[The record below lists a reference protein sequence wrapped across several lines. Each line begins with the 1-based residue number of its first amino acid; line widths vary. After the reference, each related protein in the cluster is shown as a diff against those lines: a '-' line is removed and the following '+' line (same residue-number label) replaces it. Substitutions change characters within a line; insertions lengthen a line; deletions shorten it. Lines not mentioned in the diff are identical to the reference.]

1 MARYLIIT
9 IMICGWALA
18 GCNEIE
24 EAVKDAKKDGTA
36 PPKDNYMVLLDL
48 SDRILNNN
56 QQQVP
61 KDIQV
66 IQSIYAAFKSKLN
79 AKDPTRLYFSVNDK
93 LKLMVAPQRTTARE
107 VYDMAGDLRLSL
119 ASAQPEEKGKM
130 LEETEKKFNTLL
142 PQIYR
147 KAVISN
153 NSTSYAGADIWKY
166 FNEDL
171 QDDLEKDA
179 QNTLFIITD
188 GYMDFE
194 SLQGRASRNN
204 RYTSCSQIINNLKKA
219 PDWNSR
225 FKEGDYGLLPVNKR
239 FPNLKVIVLELNPKD
254 DWTGEYNLLTTI
266 WSKWFNE
273 MGIKS
278 YAFIKDDNINEI
290 NESMEKLLKI
300 KLPSSANIASVSWTP
315 VTDVD
320 PEIAKAAKSRKNE
333 QSASVAT
340 TTTPDPPAV
349 SVVAQEVTKRTSNNT
364 KSTGNAYGSYSSY
377 NYDDASVSE
386 KKKEIVKER
395 EYFRTKSVKSLTD
408 TITRVHLRTNPKKPI
423 SKPKE
428 QVTFGP
434 AY

>member
-1 MARYLIIT
+1 MCA
-9 IMICGWALA
+9 WALT

-24 EAVKDAKKDGTA
+24 EAVKDAKKDGSA
-36 PPKDNYMVLLDL
+36 PPKDNYIVLLDL
-48 SDRILNNN
+48 SDRILYNN

-66 IQSIYAAFKSKLN
+66 VQSIYAAFKSKLN
-79 AKDPTRLYFSVNDK
+79 AKDPTRLYFTVNDK
-93 LKLMVAPQRTTARE
+93 LKVMVAPQRTTASD
-107 VYDMAGDLRLSL
+107 VYDMAGNLRLAL
-119 ASAQPEEKGKM
+119 AAAQPEQKAKM
-130 LEETEKKFNTLL
+130 LEETEKNFNTLL
-142 PQIYR
+142 PQIYK

-179 QNTLFIITD
+179 QNTLFIVTD

-194 SLQGRASRNN
+194 SLSGRASRNN
-204 RYTSCSQIINNLKKA
+204 RYTSCAQIINNLKKA

-290 NESMEKLLKI
+290 NESIEKLLKV
-300 KLPSSANIASVSWTP
+300 KLPSSANITSISWTP
-315 VTDVD
+315 VTESD
-320 PEIAKAAKSRKNE
+320 PEITKAAKNKAN
-333 QSASVAT
+333 QVLQ
-340 TTTPDPPAV
+340 TPDPTPV
-349 SVVAQEVTKRTSNNT
+349 SEIVKEVAPKKENSSSYN
-364 KSTGNAYGSYSSY
+364 SYSSY
-377 NYDDASVSE
+377 AYSE
-386 KKKEIVKER
+386 PAATAKKEKNVKESQYIR
-395 EYFRTKSVKSLTD
+395 MSVVKSQID
-408 TITRVHLRTNPKKPI
+408 TSSIRLRTNPKKPI

-428 QVTFGP
+428 QVSFGP

>member
-9 IMICGWALA
+9 IMCAWALA

-24 EAVKDAKKDGTA
+24 EAVKDAKKDGSA
-36 PPKDNYMVLLDL
+36 PPKDNYIVLLDL
-48 SDRILNNN
+48 SDRILYNN

-66 IQSIYAAFKSKLN
+66 VQSIYAAFKSKLN
-79 AKDPTRLYFSVNDK
+79 AKDPTRLYFTVNDK
-93 LKLMVAPQRTTARE
+93 LKLMVAPQRTTSSD
-107 VYDMAGDLRLSL
+107 VYNMAGNLRLQL
-119 ASAQPEEKGKM
+119 AAAQPEEKAKL
-130 LEETEKKFNTLL
+130 LEETEKNFNTFL
-142 PQIYR
+142 PQIYK

-194 SLQGRASRNN
+194 SLNGRASRNN
-204 RYTSCSQIINNLKKA
+204 RYTSCAQIINNLKKA

-290 NESMEKLLKI
+290 NESIEKLLKV
-300 KLPSSANIASVSWTP
+300 KLPSSANITSVSWTP
-315 VTDVD
+315 VTESD
-320 PEIAKAAKSRKNE
+320 PEITKAAKSKLT
-333 QSASVAT
+333 VAAQA
-340 TTTPDPPAV
+340 PDPTPVTEAV
-349 SVVAQEVTKRTSNNT
+349 KETPPKKENSNSYN
-364 KSTGNAYGSYSSY
+364 SYSSY
-377 NYDDASVSE
+377 AYSE
-386 KKKEIVKER
+386 PAAPQKKKENVKER
-395 EYFRTKSVKSLTD
+395 EYIRVSAVKGQID
-408 TITRVHLRTNPKKPI
+408 TSSIHSRTNPKKPI

>member
-1 MARYLIIT
+1 
-9 IMICGWALA
+9 
-18 GCNEIE
+18 
-24 EAVKDAKKDGTA
+24 
-36 PPKDNYMVLLDL
+36 LLDL
-48 SDRILNNN
+48 SDRILYNN

-66 IQSIYAAFKSKLN
+66 VQSIYAAFKSKLN
-79 AKDPTRLYFSVNDK
+79 AKDPTRLYFTVNDK
-93 LKLMVAPQRTTARE
+93 LKVMVAPQRTTASD
-107 VYDMAGDLRLSL
+107 VYDMAGNLRLAL
-119 ASAQPEEKGKM
+119 AAAQPEQKAKM
-130 LEETEKKFNTLL
+130 LEETEKNFNTLL
-142 PQIYR
+142 PQIYK

-153 NSTSYAGADIWKY
+153 NSTAYAGADIWKY

-179 QNTLFIITD
+179 QNTLFIISD

-194 SLQGRASRNN
+194 SLSGRASRNN
-204 RYTSCSQIINNLKKA
+204 RYTSCAQIINNLKKA

-254 DWTGEYNLLTTI
+254 DWTGEYNLPTTI

-290 NESMEKLLKI
+290 NESIEKLLKV
-300 KLPSSANIASVSWTP
+300 KLPSSANITSISWTP
-315 VTDVD
+315 VTESD
-320 PEIAKAAKSRKNE
+320 PEITKAAKNKAN
-333 QSASVAT
+333 QVLQ
-340 TTTPDPPAV
+340 TPDPTPV
-349 SVVAQEVTKRTSNNT
+349 SEIVKEVAPKKENSSSYN
-364 KSTGNAYGSYSSY
+364 SYSSY
-377 NYDDASVSE
+377 AYSE
-386 KKKEIVKER
+386 PAATAKKEKNVKESQYIR
-395 EYFRTKSVKSLTD
+395 MSVVKSQID
-408 TITRVHLRTNPKKPI
+408 TSSIRLRTNPKKPI

-428 QVTFGP
+428 QVSFGP

>member
-1 MARYLIIT
+1 MARYLITIT
-9 IMICGWALA
+9 MLCAWVLTS
-18 GCNEIE
+18 CNEIE
-24 EAVKDAKKDGTA
+24 EAVKDAKKDGA
-36 PPKDNYMVLLDL
+36 SPPKDNYIMLLDL
-48 SDRILNNN
+48 SDRILANN

-66 IQSIYAAFKSKLN
+66 VQSIYAAFKSKLN

-93 LKLMVAPQRTTARE
+93 LKLMVAPQRTTASD
-107 VYDMAGDLRLSL
+107 VYNMAGEMRVSL
-119 ASAQPEEKGKM
+119 AAAQPEEKAKM
-130 LEETEKKFNTLL
+130 LEETEKKFTTVL
-142 PQIYR
+142 PQLYR
-147 KAVISN
+147 RAVISN

-194 SLQGRASRNN
+194 SLSGRASRNN

-290 NESMEKLLKI
+290 NESIEKLLKV
-300 KLPSSANIASVSWTP
+300 KLPSSANITSISWTP
-315 VTDVD
+315 VTDTD
-320 PEIAKAAKSRKNE
+320 PEIAREVKNR
-333 QSASVAT
+333 QNVNAT
-340 TTTPDPPAV
+340 LPPDPPSV
-349 SVVAQEVTKRTSNNT
+349 SEVTKDVVKRNNT
-364 KSTGNAYGSYSSY
+364 NSHANNTGNAYGSYSSY
-377 NYDDASVSE
+377 SYAEAPVSQ
-386 KKKEIVKER
+386 KKKENIKER
-395 EYFRTKSVKSLTD
+395 EYFRNGSVKSQTD
-408 TITRVHLRTNPKKPI
+408 TLSIHLKANPKKPI

>member
-9 IMICGWALA
+9 IMCAWALA

-24 EAVKDAKKDGTA
+24 EAVKDAKKDGSS
-36 PPKDNYMVLLDL
+36 PPKDNYIVLLDL
-48 SDRILNNN
+48 SDRILFNN

-66 IQSIYAAFKSKLN
+66 VQSIYAAFKSKLN
-79 AKDPTRLYFSVNDK
+79 AKDPTRLYFTVNDK
-93 LKLMVAPQRTTARE
+93 LKLMVAPQRTTNNG
-107 VYDMAGDLRLSL
+107 VFDLAGNLRLSL
-119 ASAQPEEKGKM
+119 ASAQPEQKAKM
-130 LEETEKKFNTLL
+130 LEETEKNFSTLL
-142 PQIYR
+142 PQIYK

-153 NSTSYAGADIWKY
+153 NSTAYAGADIWKY

-179 QNTLFIITD
+179 QNTLFIISD

-204 RYTSCSQIINNLKKA
+204 RYTSCAQIINNLKKA

-266 WSKWFNE
+266 WSKWFTE

-290 NESMEKLLKI
+290 NESIEKLLKV
-300 KLPSSANIASVSWTP
+300 KLPSSANITSISWTP
-315 VTDVD
+315 ITETD
-320 PEIAKAAKSRKNE
+320 PEITKAAKNQKSV
-333 QSASVAT
+333 SAQL
-340 TTTPDPPAV
+340 PEPPI
-349 SVVAQEVTKRTSNNT
+349 VTEIVKEEAPKKENS
-364 KSTGNAYGSYSSY
+364 KSYNSYSSY
-377 NYDDASVSE
+377 AYSE
-386 KKKEIVKER
+386 PAVATKKKENVKETQYIR
-395 EYFRTKSVKSLTD
+395 ASAVKSQID
-408 TITRVHLRTNPKKPI
+408 TSSIHLRTNPKKPI

-428 QVTFGP
+428 QVSFGP

>member
-1 MARYLIIT
+1 
-9 IMICGWALA
+9 
-18 GCNEIE
+18 
-24 EAVKDAKKDGTA
+24 
-36 PPKDNYMVLLDL
+36 
-48 SDRILNNN
+48 
-56 QQQVP
+56 
-61 KDIQV
+61 
-66 IQSIYAAFKSKLN
+66 
-79 AKDPTRLYFSVNDK
+79 
-93 LKLMVAPQRTTARE
+93 
-107 VYDMAGDLRLSL
+107 
-119 ASAQPEEKGKM
+119 
-130 LEETEKKFNTLL
+130 
-142 PQIYR
+142 
-147 KAVISN
+147 VISN

-204 RYTSCSQIINNLKKA
+204 RYTSCTQIINNLKKA

-278 YAFIKDDNINEI
+278 FAFIKDDNINEI
-290 NESMEKLLKI
+290 NESIEKLLKV
-300 KLPSSANIASVSWTP
+300 KLPSSANITSISWTP
-315 VTDVD
+315 ITATD
-320 PEIAKAAKSRKNE
+320 PEITKAAKSKAVAEVQPAEPPTVNE
-333 QSASVAT
+333 IVNE
-340 TTTPDPPAV
+340 PAPKKEN
-349 SVVAQEVTKRTSNNT
+349 S
-364 KSTGNAYGSYSSY
+364 KSYTSYSSY
-377 NYDDASVSE
+377 AYSE
-386 KKKEIVKER
+386 PAATTKKKENVKET
-395 EYFRTKSVKSLTD
+395 EYIRASAVKRQID
-408 TITRVHLRTNPKKPI
+408 TSSIHLGTNPKKPI

>member
-1 MARYLIIT
+1 MARYLITAIF
-9 IMICGWALA
+9 CAWALA

-24 EAVKDAKKDGTA
+24 EAVKDAKKDGSA
-36 PPKDNYMVLLDL
+36 PPKDNYIVLLDL
-48 SDRILNNN
+48 SDRILYNN

-66 IQSIYAAFKSKLN
+66 VQSIYAAFKSKLN

-93 LKLMVAPQRTTARE
+93 LKLMVAPQRTTASD
-107 VYDMAGDLRLSL
+107 VYDMAGNLRLAL
-119 ASAQPEEKGKM
+119 ASAQPEEKAKL
-130 LEETEKKFNTLL
+130 LEATEKNFNTFL
-142 PQIYR
+142 PQIYK

-194 SLQGRASRNN
+194 SLNGRASRNN

-239 FPNLKVIVLELNPKD
+239 FPNLKVIVLELNPKV

-290 NESMEKLLKI
+290 NESIEKLLKV
-300 KLPSSANIASVSWTP
+300 KLPSSANITSVSWTP
-315 VTDVD
+315 VTESD
-320 PEIAKAAKSRKNE
+320 PEITRAAKNRSNVAAQTTDNSTVTETVKDA
-333 QSASVAT
+333 ASKK
-340 TTTPDPPAV
+340 
-349 SVVAQEVTKRTSNNT
+349 EHSNSYN
-364 KSTGNAYGSYSSY
+364 SYSSY
-377 NYDDASVSE
+377 AYSE
-386 KKKEIVKER
+386 PAAPQKKKENVKET
-395 EYFRTKSVKSLTD
+395 EYIRVSAVKSQID
-408 TITRVHLRTNPKKPI
+408 TVKSIRLRTNPKKPI

>member
-1 MARYLIIT
+1 MARYLII
-9 IMICGWALA
+9 IMFCACAFA

-24 EAVKDAKKDGTA
+24 EAVKDAKKNGST
-36 PPKDNYMVLLDL
+36 PPKDNYIMLLDL
-48 SDRILNNN
+48 SDRILYNN

-79 AKDPTRLYFSVNDK
+79 AKDPTRLYFTVNDK
-93 LKLMVAPQRTTARE
+93 LKVMVAPQRTTSSE
-107 VYDMAGDLRLSL
+107 VYDMAGNLRVSL
-119 ASAQPEEKGKM
+119 ASAQPEQKAKL
-130 LEETEKKFNTLL
+130 LEEAEKNFTTIL
-142 PQIYR
+142 PRMYR

-153 NSTSYAGADIWKY
+153 NSTDYAGADIWKY

-194 SLQGRASRNN
+194 SQQGRMSRNN
-204 RYTSCSQIINNLKKA
+204 RYTSCTKIITNLKKA

-290 NESMEKLLKI
+290 NESIEKLLKV
-300 KLPSSANIASVSWTP
+300 KLPSSANISAISWTP
-315 VTDVD
+315 VTDTD
-320 PEIAKAAKSRKNE
+320 PEIARAARNRQIAKE
-333 QSASVAT
+333 TA
-340 TTTPDPPAV
+340 DPPLV
-349 SVVAQEVTKRTSNNT
+349 SEATAEVTKST
-364 KSTGNAYGSYSSY
+364 KTGNSYSSY
-377 NYDDASVSE
+377 SSYSYSARSGRE
-386 KKKEIVKER
+386 KKKENVKER
-395 EYFRTKSVKSLTD
+395 EYFRANAVKSHKD
-408 TITRVHLRTNPKKPI
+408 TSGIRLKTNPKKPI

>member
-1 MARYLIIT
+1 MARYLLIT
-9 IMICGWALA
+9 IMCAWVLS

-24 EAVKDAKKDGTA
+24 EAVKDAKKDGSA

-48 SDRILNNN
+48 SDRILYNN

-79 AKDPTRLYFSVNDK
+79 AKDPTRLYFTVNDK
-93 LKLMVAPQRTTARE
+93 LKLMVAPQRTTANE
-107 VYDMAGDLRLSL
+107 VYDLAGNLRLAL
-119 ASAQPEEKGKM
+119 ASAQPEQKAKM
-130 LEETEKKFNTLL
+130 LEETEKNFNTFL
-142 PQIYR
+142 PQIYK

-194 SLQGRASRNN
+194 SLQGRSSRNN
-204 RYTSCSQIINNLKKA
+204 RYTSCAQIINNLKKA

-290 NESMEKLLKI
+290 NESIEKLLKV
-300 KLPSSANIASVSWTP
+300 KLPSSANITSVSWT
-315 VTDVD
+315 
-320 PEIAKAAKSRKNE
+320 
-333 QSASVAT
+333 
-340 TTTPDPPAV
+340 
-349 SVVAQEVTKRTSNNT
+349 
-364 KSTGNAYGSYSSY
+364 
-377 NYDDASVSE
+377 
-386 KKKEIVKER
+386 
-395 EYFRTKSVKSLTD
+395 
-408 TITRVHLRTNPKKPI
+408 
-423 SKPKE
+423 
-428 QVTFGP
+428 
-434 AY
+434 

>member
-9 IMICGWALA
+9 IMCAWILA

-24 EAVKDAKKDGTA
+24 EAVKDAKKDGSA
-36 PPKDNYMVLLDL
+36 PPKDNYIVLLDL
-48 SDRILNNN
+48 SDRILHNN

-66 IQSIYAAFKSKLN
+66 IQSIYAAFKSRLN
-79 AKDPTRLYFSVNDK
+79 AKDPTRLYFTVNDK
-93 LKLMVAPQRTTARE
+93 LKLMVAPQRTTASE
-107 VYDMAGDLRLSL
+107 VYDMAGNLRLTL
-119 ASAQPEEKGKM
+119 ASAQPEEKAKL
-130 LEETEKKFNTLL
+130 LEQTEKNFNTYL
-142 PQIYR
+142 PQIYK

-153 NSTSYAGADIWKY
+153 NSTAYAGADIWKY

-194 SLQGRASRNN
+194 SLQGRTSRNN
-204 RYTSCSQIINNLKKA
+204 RYASCAQIINNLKKA

-239 FPNLKVIVLELNPKD
+239 FPNLKVVVLELNPKD

-266 WSKWFNE
+266 WSKWFTE

-290 NESMEKLLKI
+290 NESIEKLLKV
-300 KLPSSANIASVSWTP
+300 KLPSSANITSVSWTP

-320 PEIAKAAKSRKNE
+320 PEITKAARSKPKAEIQVSDPATVTEIAKETTQKKENSKSY
-333 QSASVAT
+333 T
-340 TTTPDPPAV
+340 
-349 SVVAQEVTKRTSNNT
+349 
-364 KSTGNAYGSYSSY
+364 SYSSY
-377 NYDDASVSE
+377 AYSE
-386 KKKEIVKER
+386 PAATQKKKENVNKR
-395 EYFRTKSVKSLTD
+395 EYIRESAVRSQIDTSKS
-408 TITRVHLRTNPKKPI
+408 IQLRTNPKKPI

>member
-1 MARYLIIT
+1 MARYLTTIIMT
-9 IMICGWALA
+9 IICAWSLT

-24 EAVKDAKKDGTA
+24 EAVKDAKKDGSS

-48 SDRILNNN
+48 SDRILYNN

-79 AKDPTRLYFSVNDK
+79 AKDPTRLYFTVNDK
-93 LKLMVAPQRTTARE
+93 LKLMVAPQRTTASD
-107 VYDMAGDLRLSL
+107 VYDLAGNLRLSL
-119 ASAQPEEKGKM
+119 SSAQPEQKAKM
-130 LEETEKKFNTLL
+130 LEETEKNFNTFL
-142 PQIYR
+142 PQIYK

-204 RYTSCSQIINNLKKA
+204 RYTSCTQIINNLKKA

-278 YAFIKDDNINEI
+278 FAFIKDDNINEI
-290 NESMEKLLKI
+290 NESIEKLLKV
-300 KLPSSANIASVSWTP
+300 KLPSSANITSISWTP
-315 VTDVD
+315 ITATD
-320 PEIAKAAKSRKNE
+320 PEITKAAKSKAVAEVQPAEPPTVNE
-333 QSASVAT
+333 IVNE
-340 TTTPDPPAV
+340 PAPKKEN
-349 SVVAQEVTKRTSNNT
+349 S
-364 KSTGNAYGSYSSY
+364 KSYTSYSSY
-377 NYDDASVSE
+377 AYSE
-386 KKKEIVKER
+386 PAATTKKKENVKET
-395 EYFRTKSVKSLTD
+395 EYIRASAVKRQID
-408 TITRVHLRTNPKKPI
+408 TSSIHLGTNPKKPI

>member
-1 MARYLIIT
+1 MARYLTIIMT
-9 IMICGWALA
+9 IMCAWSLS

-24 EAVKDAKKDGTA
+24 EAVKDAKKDGSS
-36 PPKDNYMVLLDL
+36 PPKDNYIVLLDL
-48 SDRILNNN
+48 SDRILYNN

-79 AKDPTRLYFSVNDK
+79 AKDPTRLYFTVNDK
-93 LKLMVAPQRTTARE
+93 LKLMVAPQRTTASD
-107 VYDMAGDLRLSL
+107 VYDLAGNLRLSL
-119 ASAQPEEKGKM
+119 SAAQPEQKAKM
-130 LEETEKKFNTLL
+130 LEETEKNFNTFL
-142 PQIYR
+142 PQIYK

-179 QNTLFIITD
+179 QNTLFIVTD

-204 RYTSCSQIINNLKKA
+204 RYTSCTQIINNLKKA

-290 NESMEKLLKI
+290 NESIEKLLKV
-300 KLPSSANIASVSWTP
+300 KLPSSANITSISWTP
-315 VTDVD
+315 VTDID
-320 PEIAKAAKSRKNE
+320 PEITKAAKSKPVAEVQPAEPPSVNE
-333 QSASVAT
+333 IVNE
-340 TTTPDPPAV
+340 
-349 SVVAQEVTKRTSNNT
+349 VVPKKENS
-364 KSTGNAYGSYSSY
+364 KSYTSYSSY
-377 NYDDASVSE
+377 AYSEPASTT
-386 KKKEIVKER
+386 KKKENVKET
-395 EYFRTKSVKSLTD
+395 EYIRASAVKRQID
-408 TITRVHLRTNPKKPI
+408 TASIHLNTNPKKPI

>member
-9 IMICGWALA
+9 IMICGWVLS

-66 IQSIYAAFKSKLN
+66 VQSIYAAFKSKLN

-153 NSTSYAGADIWKY
+153 NSTAYAGADIWKY

-179 QNTLFIITD
+179 QNTLFIVTD

-194 SLQGRASRNN
+194 SLSGRASRNN

-266 WSKWFNE
+266 WSKWFSE

-290 NESMEKLLKI
+290 NESIEKLLKV

-320 PEIAKAAKSRKNE
+320 PEIAKAAKSRQNN
-333 QSASVAT
+333 QTAATT

-349 SVVAQEVTKRTSNNT
+349 SEVTREVTKRNSNNT
-364 KSTGNAYGSYSSY
+364 KSTGNAYSSYSSY
-377 NYDDASVSE
+377 NYDDAAVSE

-408 TITRVHLRTNPKKPI
+408 TTRVHLRTNPKKPI

>member
-1 MARYLIIT
+1 MVMARYLT
-9 IMICGWALA
+9 ILIMYCACAFA

-24 EAVKDAKKDGTA
+24 EAVKDAKKDGSA
-36 PPKDNYMVLLDL
+36 PPKDNYIMLLDL
-48 SDRILNNN
+48 SDRILFNN

-79 AKDPTRLYFSVNDK
+79 AKDPTRLYFTVNDK
-93 LKLMVAPQRTTARE
+93 LKLMVAPQRTTAPE
-107 VYDMAGDLRLSL
+107 VYDMAGNLRVAL
-119 ASAQPEEKGKM
+119 AAAQPEQKAKM
-130 LEETEKKFNTLL
+130 LEATEKNFSTLL
-142 PQIYR
+142 PQMYR

-153 NSTSYAGADIWKY
+153 NSTAYAGADIWKY

-194 SLQGRASRNN
+194 SLQGRGSRNN
-204 RYTSCSQIINNLKKA
+204 RYTSCAQIINNLKKA
-219 PDWNSR
+219 PDWNGR

-290 NESMEKLLKI
+290 NESIEKLLKV
-300 KLPSSANIASVSWTP
+300 KLPSSANISSISWTP
-315 VTDVD
+315 VTDTD
-320 PEIAKAAKSRKNE
+320 PEIAKAAKNRQIAN
-333 QSASVAT
+333 T
-340 TTTPDPPAV
+340 NPPDPPAV
-349 SVVAQEVTKRTSNNT
+349 PEVTREVTKST
-364 KSTGNAYGSYSSY
+364 KTGNSYSSY
-377 NYDDASVSE
+377 SSYAYEEAPVRE

-395 EYFRTKSVKSLTD
+395 EYFNPNAVKSQQD
-408 TITRVHLRTNPKKPI
+408 TFGVQLRTNPKKPI

>member
-1 MARYLIIT
+1 MARYLIT
-9 IMICGWALA
+9 AIMCAWILA

-24 EAVKDAKKDGTA
+24 EAVKDAKKDGSA
-36 PPKDNYMVLLDL
+36 PPKDNYIVLLDL
-48 SDRILNNN
+48 SDRILYNN

-79 AKDPTRLYFSVNDK
+79 AKDPTRLYFTVNDK
-93 LKLMVAPQRTTARE
+93 LKLMVAPQRTTASE
-107 VYDMAGDLRLSL
+107 VYDMAGNLRLTL
-119 ASAQPEEKGKM
+119 ASAQPEEKAKL
-130 LEETEKKFNTLL
+130 LEETEKNFNTYL
-142 PQIYR
+142 PQIYK

-153 NSTSYAGADIWKY
+153 NSTAYAGADIWKY

-204 RYTSCSQIINNLKKA
+204 RYTSCAQIINNLKKA

-239 FPNLKVIVLELNPKD
+239 FPNLKVVVLELNPKD

-290 NESMEKLLKI
+290 NESIEKLLKV
-300 KLPSSANIASVSWTP
+300 KLPSSANITSVSWTP

-320 PEIAKAAKSRKNE
+320 PEITKAAKSKSKQE
-333 QSASVAT
+333 IQVA
-340 TTTPDPPAV
+340 DPAP
-349 SVVAQEVTKRTSNNT
+349 VTEMAKEITEKKENS
-364 KSTGNAYGSYSSY
+364 KSYTSYSSY
-377 NYDDASVSE
+377 AYSE
-386 KKKEIVKER
+386 PAATKKEKENVNKR
-395 EYFRTKSVKSLTD
+395 EYIRESAVKSQID
-408 TITRVHLRTNPKKPI
+408 TSKSIHLRTNPKKPI

>member
-1 MARYLIIT
+1 MARYLII

-36 PPKDNYMVLLDL
+36 QPKDNYMVLLDL
-48 SDRILNNN
+48 SDRILYNN

-79 AKDPTRLYFSVNDK
+79 AKDPTRLYFAVNDK
-93 LKLMVAPQRTTARE
+93 LKLMVAPQRTTSSD
-107 VYDMAGDLRLSL
+107 VYNMAGDLRLSL
-119 ASAQPEEKGKM
+119 ASAQPEEKAKM
-130 LEETEKKFNTLL
+130 LEETEKKFTTEL

-194 SLQGRASRNN
+194 SLAGRASRNN

-290 NESMEKLLKI
+290 NESIEKLLKV
-300 KLPSSANIASVSWTP
+300 KLPSSANITSVSWTP
-315 VTDVD
+315 VTDTD
-320 PEIAKAAKSRKNE
+320 PEIAKAAKNKQNS
-333 QSASVAT
+333 QSAASMP
-340 TTTPDPPAV
+340 PDPPSV
-349 SVVAQEVTKRTSNNT
+349 SEVTQEVTKRNSNTTNR
-364 KSTGNAYGSYSSY
+364 TGNAYSSYSSY
-377 NYDDASVSE
+377 SYEDATVSS
-386 KKKEIVKER
+386 KKKENVKET
-395 EYFRTKSVKSLTD
+395 EYFRINSVKSQKD
-408 TITRVHLRTNPKKPI
+408 TSAIHHLRTNPKKPI

>member
-9 IMICGWALA
+9 IMCAWALT

-24 EAVKDAKKDGTA
+24 EAVKDAKKDGSA
-36 PPKDNYMVLLDL
+36 PPKDNYIVLLDL
-48 SDRILNNN
+48 SDRILYNN

-66 IQSIYAAFKSKLN
+66 VQSIYAAFKSKLN
-79 AKDPTRLYFSVNDK
+79 AKDPTRLYFTVNDK
-93 LKLMVAPQRTTARE
+93 LKLMVAPQRTTASD
-107 VYDMAGDLRLSL
+107 VYDMAGNLRLAL
-119 ASAQPEEKGKM
+119 AAAQPEQKAKM
-130 LEETEKKFNTLL
+130 LEETEKNFNTLL
-142 PQIYR
+142 PQIYK

-179 QNTLFIITD
+179 QNTLFVITD

-194 SLQGRASRNN
+194 SLNGRASRNN
-204 RYTSCSQIINNLKKA
+204 RYTSCAQIINNLKKA

-290 NESMEKLLKI
+290 NESIEKLLKV
-300 KLPSSANIASVSWTP
+300 KLPSSANITSISWTP
-315 VTDVD
+315 VTESD
-320 PEIAKAAKSRKNE
+320 PEITKAAKNKAN
-333 QSASVAT
+333 QVLQ
-340 TTTPDPPAV
+340 TPDPTPV
-349 SVVAQEVTKRTSNNT
+349 SEIVKEVAPKKENSSSYN
-364 KSTGNAYGSYSSY
+364 SYSSY
-377 NYDDASVSE
+377 AYSE
-386 KKKEIVKER
+386 AAATPKKEKNVKESQYIR
-395 EYFRTKSVKSLTD
+395 MSAVKSQID
-408 TITRVHLRTNPKKPI
+408 TSSIRLRTNPKKPI

-428 QVTFGP
+428 QVSFGP

>member
-1 MARYLIIT
+1 MARYLIT
-9 IMICGWALA
+9 IIMCAWALS

-24 EAVKDAKKDGTA
+24 EAVKDAKKDGSS
-36 PPKDNYMVLLDL
+36 PPKDNYIVLLDL
-48 SDRILNNN
+48 SDRILFNN

-66 IQSIYAAFKSKLN
+66 VQSIYAAFKSKLN
-79 AKDPTRLYFSVNDK
+79 AKDPTRLYFTVNDK
-93 LKLMVAPQRTTARE
+93 LKLMVAPQRTNSGD
-107 VYDMAGDLRLSL
+107 VLDLAGNLRLTL
-119 ASAQPEEKGKM
+119 ASAQPEQKAKM
-130 LEETEKKFNTLL
+130 LEETEKNFNTLL
-142 PQIYR
+142 PQIYK

-153 NSTSYAGADIWKY
+153 NSTSFAGADIWKY

-204 RYTSCSQIINNLKKA
+204 RYTSCTQIINNLKKA

-266 WSKWFNE
+266 WSKWFTE

-290 NESMEKLLKI
+290 NESIEKLLKV
-300 KLPSSANIASVSWTP
+300 KLPSSANITSISWTP
-315 VTDVD
+315 VTDID
-320 PEIAKAAKSRKNE
+320 PEITKAAKSKPTVAAQIPEPPIVTEMVKEVTPKNE
-333 QSASVAT
+333 NS
-340 TTTPDPPAV
+340 
-349 SVVAQEVTKRTSNNT
+349 
-364 KSTGNAYGSYSSY
+364 KSYNSYSSY
-377 NYDDASVSE
+377 AYSEPVSAT
-386 KKKEIVKER
+386 KKKENVKER
-395 EYFRTKSVKSLTD
+395 EYIRPSAVKSQID
-408 TITRVHLRTNPKKPI
+408 TSSIHLRTNPKKPI

>member
-9 IMICGWALA
+9 IMCAWAFA

-24 EAVKDAKKDGTA
+24 EAVKDAKKDGNS
-36 PPKDNYMVLLDL
+36 PPKDNYIVLLDL
-48 SDRILNNN
+48 SDRILFNN

-66 IQSIYAAFKSKLN
+66 VQSIYAAFKSKLN
-79 AKDPTRLYFSVNDK
+79 AKDPTRLYFTVNDK
-93 LKLMVAPQRTTARE
+93 LKLMVAPQRTTSND
-107 VYDMAGDLRLSL
+107 VYDMAGNLRLTL
-119 ASAQPEEKGKM
+119 AAAQPEQKAKM
-130 LEETEKKFNTLL
+130 LEETEKNFSTLL
-142 PQIYR
+142 PQLYK

-179 QNTLFIITD
+179 QNTLFIISD

-204 RYTSCSQIINNLKKA
+204 RYTSCAQIINNLKKA

-254 DWTGEYNLLTTI
+254 DWTGEYNLLTSI

-290 NESMEKLLKI
+290 NESIEKLLKV
-300 KLPSSANIASVSWTP
+300 KLPSSANITSISWTP
-315 VTDVD
+315 VTDTD
-320 PEIAKAAKSRKNE
+320 PEITKAAKNNKTVSSQIPEPPIVTEVVKE
-333 QSASVAT
+333 VA
-340 TTTPDPPAV
+340 PKKEN
-349 SVVAQEVTKRTSNNT
+349 S
-364 KSTGNAYGSYSSY
+364 KSYNSYSSY
-377 NYDDASVSE
+377 AYSEPVSAT
-386 KKKEIVKER
+386 KKKENVKET
-395 EYFRTKSVKSLTD
+395 EYIRASAVKSQID
-408 TITRVHLRTNPKKPI
+408 TSSIHLRTNLKKPI

>member
-9 IMICGWALA
+9 IMCAWALT

-24 EAVKDAKKDGTA
+24 EAVKDAKKDGSA
-36 PPKDNYMVLLDL
+36 PPKDNYIVLLDL
-48 SDRILNNN
+48 SDRILYNN

-66 IQSIYAAFKSKLN
+66 VQSIYAAFKSKLN
-79 AKDPTRLYFSVNDK
+79 AKDPTRLYFTVNDK
-93 LKLMVAPQRTTARE
+93 LKLMVAPQRTTASD
-107 VYDMAGDLRLSL
+107 VYDMAGNLRLAL
-119 ASAQPEEKGKM
+119 AAAQPEQKAKM
-130 LEETEKKFNTLL
+130 LEETEKNFNTLL
-142 PQIYR
+142 PQIYK

-153 NSTSYAGADIWKY
+153 NSTAYAGADIWKY
-166 FNEDL
+166 FNDDL

-194 SLQGRASRNN
+194 SLNGRASRNN
-204 RYTSCSQIINNLKKA
+204 RYTSCAQIINNLKKA

-290 NESMEKLLKI
+290 NESIEKLLKV
-300 KLPSSANIASVSWTP
+300 KLPSSANITSISWTP
-315 VTDVD
+315 VTESD
-320 PEIAKAAKSRKNE
+320 PEITKAAKNKAN
-333 QSASVAT
+333 QVLQ
-340 TTTPDPPAV
+340 TPDPTPV
-349 SVVAQEVTKRTSNNT
+349 SEIVKEVAPKKENSSSYN
-364 KSTGNAYGSYSSY
+364 SYSSY
-377 NYDDASVSE
+377 AYSE
-386 KKKEIVKER
+386 PATTTKKEKNVKESQ
-395 EYFRTKSVKSLTD
+395 YIRTSVVKSQID
-408 TITRVHLRTNPKKPI
+408 TSSIRLRTNPKKPI

-428 QVTFGP
+428 QVSFGP

>member
-1 MARYLIIT
+1 MARYLITAI
-9 IMICGWALA
+9 IICACALA

-24 EAVKDAKKDGTA
+24 EAVKDAKKDGSA
-36 PPKDNYMVLLDL
+36 PPKDNYIVLLDL
-48 SDRILNNN
+48 SDRILYND

-79 AKDPTRLYFSVNDK
+79 AKDPTRLYFTVNDK
-93 LKLMVAPQRTTARE
+93 LKLMVAPQRTTASE
-107 VYDMAGDLRLSL
+107 VYDMAGNLRLQL
-119 ASAQPEEKGKM
+119 ASAQPEQKAKL
-130 LEETEKKFNTLL
+130 LEETEKNFNTFL
-142 PQIYR
+142 PQIYK

-194 SLQGRASRNN
+194 SLNGRASRNN
-204 RYTSCSQIINNLKKA
+204 RYTSCAQIINNLKKA

-239 FPNLKVIVLELNPKD
+239 FPNLKVVVLELNPKD

-290 NESMEKLLKI
+290 NESIEKLLKV
-300 KLPSSANIASVSWTP
+300 KLPSSANITSISWTP
-315 VTDVD
+315 VTESD
-320 PEIAKAAKSRKNE
+320 PEITKAAKNKTNVTA
-333 QSASVAT
+333 QAT
-340 TTTPDPPAV
+340 DPTP
-349 SVVAQEVTKRTSNNT
+349 VTETVKEIAPKKENSNSYN
-364 KSTGNAYGSYSSY
+364 SYSSY
-377 NYDDASVSE
+377 AYSE
-386 KKKEIVKER
+386 PAVPTKKKENVKER
-395 EYFRTKSVKSLTD
+395 EYIRVSAVKGQID
-408 TITRVHLRTNPKKPI
+408 TSSIHLRTNPKKPI

>member
-1 MARYLIIT
+1 MLP
-9 IMICGWALA
+9 
-18 GCNEIE
+18 E
-24 EAVKDAKKDGTA
+24 
-36 PPKDNYMVLLDL
+36 
-48 SDRILNNN
+48 
-56 QQQVP
+56 
-61 KDIQV
+61 
-66 IQSIYAAFKSKLN
+66 
-79 AKDPTRLYFSVNDK
+79 LYK
-93 LKLMVAPQRTTARE
+93 
-107 VYDMAGDLRLSL
+107 
-119 ASAQPEEKGKM
+119 
-130 LEETEKKFNTLL
+130 
-142 PQIYR
+142 

-153 NSTSYAGADIWKY
+153 NSTAYAGADIWKY

-194 SLQGRASRNN
+194 SLQGRSSRNN

-290 NESMEKLLKI
+290 NESIEKLLKV
-300 KLPSSANIASVSWTP
+300 KLPSSANISSISWTP
-315 VTDVD
+315 VTESD
-320 PEIAKAAKSRKNE
+320 PEIAKAAKNRPVNM
-333 QSASVAT
+333 V
-340 TTTPDPPAV
+340 TTPDPPAV
-349 SVVAQEVTKRTSNNT
+349 SEVTREVTKSPKTSN
-364 KSTGNAYGSYSSY
+364 SYSSY
-377 NYDDASVSE
+377 SSYSYAEPAATE
-386 KKKEIVKER
+386 KKKENVKER
-395 EYFRTKSVKSLTD
+395 EYFRINAVKSQHD
-408 TITRVHLRTNPKKPI
+408 TSGVNLKTNPKKPI

>member
-1 MARYLIIT
+1 MARYLII
-9 IMICGWALA
+9 MLICACVFA

-24 EAVKDAKKDGTA
+24 EAVKDAKKDGSA
-36 PPKDNYMVLLDL
+36 PPKDNYIMLLDL
-48 SDRILNNN
+48 SDRILFNN

-79 AKDPTRLYFSVNDK
+79 AKDPTRLYFTVNDK
-93 LKLMVAPQRTTARE
+93 LKVMVAPQRTTSRD
-107 VYDMAGDLRLSL
+107 VYNIAGNLRLAL
-119 ASAQPEEKGKM
+119 EAAQPEQKGKM
-130 LEETEKKFNTLL
+130 LEQTEKNFNTML
-142 PQIYR
+142 PELYR

-153 NSTSYAGADIWKY
+153 NSTSYSGADIWKY

-194 SLQGRASRNN
+194 SLHGRSSRNN

-239 FPNLKVIVLELNPKD
+239 FPNLKVIVLELNPKE

-290 NESMEKLLKI
+290 NESIEKLLKV
-300 KLPSSANIASVSWTP
+300 KLPSSANISSISWTP
-315 VTDVD
+315 VTDTD
-320 PEIAKAAKSRKNE
+320 PEIARAAKNRQTSI
-333 QSASVAT
+333 SSM
-340 TTTPDPPAV
+340 PDPPAV
-349 SVVAQEVTKRTSNNT
+349 SEVTREVPKSTKTSN
-364 KSTGNAYGSYSSY
+364 SYSSY
-377 NYDDASVSE
+377 SSYSYTEPAVHE
-386 KKKEIVKER
+386 KKKENVKER
-395 EYFRTKSVKSLTD
+395 EYFRGNPVKSQPD
-408 TITRVHLRTNPKKPI
+408 TASINLRTNPKKPI